1 MQLFLDSAK
10 PKEIREAVNLG
21 VICGVT
27 TNPSLVAKERV
38 DYKERILEICRIVS
52 GPVSVEVLSQD
63 AEGMIAEAK
72 EFVSWAPNV
81 IVKIPMIQ
89 EGLIALK
96 SVGQLKIR
104 TNVTLVFSLNQAL
117 LAAIAGADYVSP
129 FVGRLDDVGHDGMK
143 LVAEIVNVYRSY
155 NFCTQVIAASI
166 RHPLHVV
173 QAVQAGAHI
182 ATIPFSVL
190 EGMLHHPLTD
200 VGVQRF
206 LDDWQRAIGQQ
217 ERKNDV

>member
-10 PKEIREAVNLG
+10 PNEIREAANLG
-21 VICGVT
+21 VISGVT
-27 TNPSLVAKERV
+27 TNPSLVAKEKV
-38 DYKERILEICRIVS
+38 DYKERIMEICQIVS
-52 GPVSVEVLSQD
+52 GPVSVEVLSQE
-63 AEGMIAEAK
+63 AEGMVTEAK
-72 EFVSWAPNV
+72 EFATWASNV
-81 IVKIPMIQ
+81 IVKVPMIQ
-89 EGLIALK
+89 EGLRALK
-96 SVGQLKIR
+96 SLRQLTIK

-129 FVGRLDDVGHDGMK
+129 FVGRLDDVGHDGMQ
-143 LVAEIVNVYRSY
+143 LVAEIVNAYKAY
-155 NFCTQVIAASI
+155 NMCTQVIAASI

-173 QAVQAGAHI
+173 QAVRAGAHI

-200 VGVQRF
+200 LGVQRF
-206 LDDWQRAIGQQ
+206 LDDWHRAIGQQ